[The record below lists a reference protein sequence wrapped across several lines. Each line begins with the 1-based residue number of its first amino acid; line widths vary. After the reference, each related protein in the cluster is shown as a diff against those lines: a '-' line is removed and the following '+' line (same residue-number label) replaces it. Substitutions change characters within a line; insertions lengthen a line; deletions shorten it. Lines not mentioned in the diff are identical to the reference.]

1 MNLVRTAITNLQRS
15 TIEAMIVL
23 DVHARDVIK
32 SELIE
37 ENESSVNAF
46 AWLKQ
51 LRYYWED
58 NDVWVKIIINTLDYN
73 YEYLGNSAR
82 LVITPLT
89 DRCYRT
95 LCSAIALN
103 YGGAPEGPAGTGKTE
118 TVKDLAKALAR
129 QCIVFNC
136 SDQMDHLQMYKF
148 FKGLASCGA
157 WSCFDEFNRIEKDVL
172 SVIAQ
177 QLQIIQ
183 TAIDKKMETFDF
195 DGCWIALKFTCN
207 CFITMNPGYAGR
219 SELPDNLK
227 ALFRTVA
234 MMVPDYTLIAKISL
248 FSFGFLQADALASK
262 ITTTYKLC
270 SEQLSSQKHYDYGM
284 RAVKSVI
291 TAAGNLKKKY
301 PDQDEQELVLRAIND
316 VNLAKFL
323 AHDLPLYCN
332 ITKDLFPGIVLP
344 EPDYVDLFAAIDNQL
359 KKPEYNLQGTDYFLT
374 KIIQLYEM
382 ILVRHG
388 LMVVG
393 LPFAGKTSANK
404 ILAAALG
411 ELAEK
416 NKMSEMKTHR
426 QIVNPKSISL
436 AQLYG
441 TFDEISADWADG
453 ILAVWYRTLATMDTK
468 DRRWLIFD
476 GPVDAIWIESMNTVL
491 DDNKKLCLTNG
502 EQITMSENMTMMFEP
517 MDLLVAS
524 PATVSRCGMVYM
536 QPHELGWQPFFTSWK
551 NTLPKFFHQEGNEKY
566 LNGID
571 ELVEVIIQPCIDFI
585 RSGEVTETTTTVDQN
600 LFNGLLRNWTAM
612 LKVFEDD
619 AFLTTFDKK
628 VMHTIIDSSFIYST
642 IWSICISIDTTSRKK
657 MD

>member
-1 MNLVRTAITNLQRS
+1 M
-15 TIEAMIVL
+15 
-23 DVHARDVIK
+23 
-32 SELIE
+32 
-37 ENESSVNAF
+37 
-46 AWLKQ
+46 
-51 LRYYWED
+51 
-58 NDVWVKIIINTLDYN
+58 LDYN

-172 SVIAQ
+172 SVVAQ

-183 TAIDKKMETFDF
+183 CAIDKKLDTFDF

-248 FSFGFLQADALASK
+248 FSFGFIEAANLASK

-301 PDQDEQELVLRAIND
+301 PDQNEAELVLRAIND

-323 AHDLPLYCN
+323 SYDVPLYSN
-332 ITKDLFPGIVLP
+332 ITRDLFPGVELP
-344 EPDYVDLFAAIDNQL
+344 EPDYADLYEAIGNQL
-359 KKPEYNLQGTDYFLT
+359 KRPELNLQGTDYFLT

-393 LPFAGKTSANK
+393 QPFAGKTSSMK
-404 ILAAALG
+404 ILAGALG

-416 NKMSEMKTHR
+416 GKMNEMKVIQQTM
-426 QIVNPKSISL
+426 NPKSVSL
-436 AQLYG
+436 A
-441 TFDEISADWADG
+441 
-453 ILAVWYRTLATMDTK
+453 
-468 DRRWLIFD
+468 
-476 GPVDAIWIESMNTVL
+476 
-491 DDNKKLCLTNG
+491 
-502 EQITMSENMTMMFEP
+502 
-517 MDLLVAS
+517 
-524 PATVSRCGMVYM
+524 
-536 QPHELGWQPFFTSWK
+536 
-551 NTLPKFFHQEGNEKY
+551 
-566 LNGID
+566 
-571 ELVEVIIQPCIDFI
+571 
-585 RSGEVTETTTTVDQN
+585 
-600 LFNGLLRNWTAM
+600 
-612 LKVFEDD
+612 
-619 AFLTTFDKK
+619 
-628 VMHTIIDSSFIYST
+628 
-642 IWSICISIDTTSRKK
+642 
-657 MD
+657 